1 MCVLLSTTAN
11 SSHLCLRTVLMNSLR
26 LSPLCWLERP
36 AVSLACWK
44 IFSVFAD
51 GRRWNQKHSL
61 SLTVTQLTLSTLFQA
76 SDLSHLLTINP
87 NPFYGLEHPDMKCF
101 LLFLKSVS
109 EHCCVIISRT
119 LTPFM
124 HDRTPGRTGL
134 WAEAKAEQ
142 KLKEMREKHLEVQIH
157 KSNNLVSI

>member
-1 MCVLLSTTAN
+1 MC
-11 SSHLCLRTVLMNSLR
+11 
-26 LSPLCWLERP
+26 
-36 AVSLACWK
+36 LACWK

-134 WAEAKAEQ
+134 WAEARAEQ

-157 KSNNLVSI
+157 KSNNLVSILAVVRTSNVKVTERRQGSFLIPVPLLR